1 MRLVVSA
8 FEKFADRFGVV
19 AFVEA
24 HVLAASGRLGA
35 VDRNAI
41 ECGFKKFDV
50 VSVGATD
57 LHSKRNASGVS
68 QHRSLGSQFAAIGRV
83 FACIFPHPEAI

>member
-57 LHSKRNASGVS
+57 LHL
-68 QHRSLGSQFAAIGRV
+68 SLIH
-83 FACIFPHPEAI
+83 I